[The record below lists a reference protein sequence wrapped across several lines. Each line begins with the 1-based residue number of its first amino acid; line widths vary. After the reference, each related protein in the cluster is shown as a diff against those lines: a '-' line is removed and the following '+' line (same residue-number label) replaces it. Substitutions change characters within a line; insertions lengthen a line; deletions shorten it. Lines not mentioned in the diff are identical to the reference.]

1 MKGTSLGPALPR
13 TRAAYLPSS
22 IPWPMFPER
31 GANTM
36 KRPAEV
42 VDLIALDSQVAIA
55 IADAIG
61 VL

>member
-1 MKGTSLGPALPR
+1 
-13 TRAAYLPSS
+13 
-22 IPWPMFPER
+22 MFPER